1 MRSHEGAQKISDIDK
16 HLHLPACPVALA
28 VAAGDFSSAANSRIH
43 RQLTSNTTFVSA
55 PTERL
60 NNTVETACTISS
72 CLSHLP
78 ACLPACLV
86 CPALALPK

>member
-43 RQLTSNTTFVSA
+43 RQLMSNTTFVSTPPSGSTTPWRPPVPYPLA
-55 PTERL
+55 PF
-60 NNTVETACTISS
+60 AS
-72 CLSHLP
+72 